1 MPDDDGEFQG
11 LLEREATFPDVRS
24 ELPVVVLEDKLVG
37 PATALEKDPEPS
49 FEAQTAAELGNP
61 DIQVDEQLCA
71 ARAQAA
77 IVPIVVVR
85 PNEILYKVELGTDE
99 PDKRI
104 HAPPTCSEK
113 LHLQSYLEML

>member
-1 MPDDDGEFQG
+1 M
-11 LLEREATFPDVRS
+11 
-24 ELPVVVLEDKLVG
+24 G

-77 IVPIVVVR
+77 TVPIVEAR
-85 PNEILYKVELGTDE
+85 LDEIVYVVELDAE
-99 PDKRI
+99 
-104 HAPPTCSEK
+104 
-113 LHLQSYLEML
+113 